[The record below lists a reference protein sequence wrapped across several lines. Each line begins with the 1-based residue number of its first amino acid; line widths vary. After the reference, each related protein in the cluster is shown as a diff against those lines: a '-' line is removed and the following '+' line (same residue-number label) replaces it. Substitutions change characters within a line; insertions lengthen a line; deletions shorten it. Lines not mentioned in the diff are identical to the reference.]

1 MDFPIKKGID
11 KGETVYS
18 WEAFEYIDREL
29 KTDWFWA
36 LGIIALAG
44 SITAFIYNNF
54 LFGVF
59 IILASFAVV
68 FFGTVKPKRV
78 TYELTTNGVVYEEV
92 FYPYE
97 TLHAFWINDTDKSDK
112 KLLLKSE
119 RIFVPI
125 LTLPFELDE
134 DGENIFEV
142 LNEVIPEEPLQE
154 PWGHLI
160 MERLGF

>member
-1 MDFPIKKGID
+1 MKKRST
-11 KGETVYS
+11 GETIFS
-18 WEAFEYIDREL
+18 WEALEYKDRAM

-54 LFGVF
+54 LFGMF
-59 IILASFAVV
+59 IILASIAVV
-68 FFGTVKPKRV
+68 FFGTVKPKRIL
-78 TYELTTNGVVYEEV
+78 YEITTEGVIYEEV
-92 FYPYE
+92 FYPFE
-97 TLHAFWINDTDKSDK
+97 TLHAFWINDLDPNDK

-119 RIFVPI
+119 RFFVPI
-125 LTLPFELDE
+125 LTLPFESDE
-134 DGENIFEV
+134 DAQNIFEA
-142 LNEVIPEEPLQE
+142 LDEIIPEEPLQE

>member
-1 MDFPIKKGID
+1 MNPKITGATI
-11 KGETVYS
+11 YS
-18 WEAFEYIDREL
+18 WQAFEYKDRVL

-44 SITAFIYNNF
+44 SVASFIYGNF

-59 IILASFAVV
+59 IILASIAVV
-68 FFGTVKPKRV
+68 FFGTVKPNRV
-78 TYELTTNGVVYEEV
+78 TYQITEGGVIYEGI
-92 FYPYE
+92 FYPFE
-97 TLHAFWINDTDKSDK
+97 KLHAFFLNEFDETDK

-119 RIFVPI
+119 RFFVPI
-125 LTLPFELDE
+125 LTLPYETAEQGDAIYDTLS
-134 DGENIFEV
+134 GIV
-142 LNEVIPEEPLQE
+142 SEEPLQE

>member
-1 MDFPIKKGID
+1 MDELKGQTIF
-11 KGETVYS
+11 S
-18 WEAFEYIDREL
+18 WDAYEYKDRQI

-44 SITAFIYNNF
+44 SIASFIYGNF

-59 IILASFAVV
+59 IIFASIAIV
-68 FFGTVKPKRV
+68 FFGTIKPKLIR
-78 TYELTTNGVVYEEV
+78 YEITSNGIVYEKV
-92 FYPYE
+92 FYPYDH
-97 TLHAFWINDTDKSDK
+97 LHAFWFDEIELDNK

-119 RIFVPI
+119 RVFVPI
-125 LTLPFELDE
+125 LALPYDSQETADRIHELLSQ
-134 DGENIFEV
+134 I
-142 LNEVIPEEPLQE
+142 LPEEPLQE